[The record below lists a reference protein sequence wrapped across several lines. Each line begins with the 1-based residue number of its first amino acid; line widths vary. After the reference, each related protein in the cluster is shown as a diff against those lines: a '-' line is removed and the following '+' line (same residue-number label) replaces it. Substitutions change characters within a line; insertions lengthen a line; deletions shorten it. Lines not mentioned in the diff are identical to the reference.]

1 LLTGASILPKTQVFF
16 ECRHHLVCETY
27 PNGIPDLHGE
37 ICKTHKAQPS
47 IHRVIDSNQ
56 ESRYGESKSVV
67 EWNRLVETY
76 STCNLTKP
84 KDKLRLAVAYLRGSN
99 DEIYKISKMKD
110 RDSRNYRVWRPPAT
124 HTIKLDFPLE
134 ERHNHADSKWQ
145 APVILIRYFQPL
157 DPGRR
162 NYSLS
167 GSGRSGSQGVARRDV
182 YANWN
187 NILT

>member
-1 LLTGASILPKTQVFF
+1 
-16 ECRHHLVCETY
+16 VCETY